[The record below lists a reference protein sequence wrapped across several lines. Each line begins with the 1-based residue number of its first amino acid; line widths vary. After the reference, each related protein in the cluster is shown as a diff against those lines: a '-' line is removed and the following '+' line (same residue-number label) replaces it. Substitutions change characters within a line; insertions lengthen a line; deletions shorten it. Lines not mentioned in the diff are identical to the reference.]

1 MHCPFTPF
9 LVVFCQAIAVAD
21 LSDLKLLG
29 EFVSSLQ
36 PVSEVSE
43 ATEKLYRLCQ
53 VFHRVAE
60 LYIDAKIKRSSNL
73 HLAQDASISG
83 SNAMYLVNDFDP
95 YLSALGFTSA
105 GGTLSFP
112 SSGISAGEIPA
123 SEYDGMAASGSLG
136 DWFAG
141 NLNIMA
147 LLEADLSN
155 INTVGM

>member
-53 VFHRVAE
+53 VFHRVAD
-60 LYIDAKIKRSSNL
+60 LYIDAKIKRSSNV
-73 HLAQDASISG
+73 HIQQDASVSG
-83 SNAMYLVNDFDP
+83 TNAMYPVNDFDP

-105 GGTLSFP
+105 GAISSVP
-112 SSGISAGEIPA
+112 SSGISAGEMPP
-123 SEYDGMAASGSLG
+123 SEYDGMTASGSLG

-155 INTVGM
+155 INTINM